1 MADFPA
7 PLRSRLF
14 IGLQY
19 LLPQHLL
26 SRVVLHL
33 ARVRLAWF
41 KNTLIGGF
49 LRLYDVAMQDA
60 AEPDPRAYDSFNAF
74 FTRALRPGARPLPA
88 DPGVIVMPV
97 DGTVSECGR
106 IRGDTLIQAKGM
118 NFSTTELLGGDEALA
133 APFRDGSFATV
144 YLAPFNY
151 HRIHMPYGGVLRQAL
166 HVPGDLFSV
175 NAATTA
181 SVPRVFARNERV
193 VCVFDTDAGPMT
205 VVAVGA
211 LFVGSIELIWA
222 GEVTRVRPRAVRPLI
237 VPGAPLALARGA
249 ELARFNMGST
259 VIVLFGGE
267 RFELCCAEAAQA
279 VRLGEPLARVRP

>member
-1 MADFPA
+1 MTDLPSS
-7 PLRSRLF
+7 LRSRLF

-33 ARVRLAWF
+33 ARVRLVWF
-41 KNTLIGGF
+41 KNALIGGF

-60 AEPDPRAYDSFNAF
+60 AEPDPRAYESFNAF

-88 DPGVIVMPV
+88 DPDVAVMPV
-97 DGTVSECGR
+97 DGTVSERGR
-106 IRGDTLIQAKGM
+106 IRGETLIQAKGM
-118 NFSTTELLGGDEALA
+118 SFSATELLGGDETLA

-151 HRIHMPYGGVLRQAL
+151 HRIHMPYGGTLRHAL

-181 SVPRVFARNERV
+181 AVPRVFARNERV
-193 VCVFDTDAGPMT
+193 ACIFDTDAGPMA

-211 LFVGSIELIWA
+211 LFVGSIELVWA
-222 GEVTRVRPRAVRPLI
+222 GEVTRVRTRAVRRLV
-237 VPGAPLALARGA
+237 VPGAPLTFARGA

-267 RFELCCAEAAQA
+267 RFELRCAEAARA
-279 VRLGEPLARVRP
+279 VHLGEPLACVRR